1 MNIQKIIREIVEK
14 EGPALALQ
22 WGKELREDRAEMKK
36 KQAKEKANVN
46 KDRFAHH

>member
-1 MNIQKIIREIVEK
+1 MNIQKVIREIVEK

-36 KQAKEKANVN
+36 KQAEEQSNFKKG
-46 KDRFAHH
+46 DFAHH